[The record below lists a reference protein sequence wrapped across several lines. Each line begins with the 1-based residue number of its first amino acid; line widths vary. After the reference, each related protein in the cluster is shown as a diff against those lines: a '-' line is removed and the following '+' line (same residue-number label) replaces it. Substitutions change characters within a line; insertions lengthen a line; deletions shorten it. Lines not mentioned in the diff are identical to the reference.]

1 MYVGGPRLAVM
12 LKLVLCQTGIQ
23 CFREGGME
31 VVVAMLIYQGGSS
44 HEYCDKN
51 YKNLIT
57 SFRIVA
63 TTMCPNLIF
72 LCVRFSFY
80 KILLFENSL
89 EIFFLISQQ
98 RVGKLS
104 SYN

>member
-12 LKLVLCQTGIQ
+12 LKLVLRQTGIQ

-51 YKNLIT
+51 HKNLIT

-63 TTMCPNLIF
+63 TTMCPNM
-72 LCVRFSFY
+72 RARKW
-80 KILLFENSL
+80 KICSD
-89 EIFFLISQQ
+89 
-98 RVGKLS
+98 
-104 SYN
+104 